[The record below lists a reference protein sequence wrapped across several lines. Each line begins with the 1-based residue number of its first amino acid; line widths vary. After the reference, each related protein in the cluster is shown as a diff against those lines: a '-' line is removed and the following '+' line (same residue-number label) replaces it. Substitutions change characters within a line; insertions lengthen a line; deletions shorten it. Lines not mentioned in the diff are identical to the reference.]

1 MGRRGDTWHNSSL
14 TLASRSISTYI
25 NSPDM
30 LYVCIYSTFYTV
42 AAARLGE
49 LCSGDIDITTPRLQ
63 AQNTNQLL
71 RCAAG
76 VFFSPESVQN
86 EWRSYTRPSEEK
98 SVRVTMGIYHA
109 GGIWPRLVFIYSE
122 GKKPC
127 VYFIQFWKYDIRSYR
142 RKRPC
147 LVSSTT
153 CARPQLKPSFKN
165 IFINLLPRLYIIIL
179 GPPVATLQCTPLTWQ
194 LYLHLYMSVSFRDI
208 DPIESR
214 GSSRGFNR

>member
-49 LCSGDIDITTPRLQ
+49 LCSGDIDITTPRLH

-71 RCAAG
+71 RPAAG
-76 VFFSPESVQN
+76 FFFSPESVQN

-122 GKKPC
+122 GKKTVC
-127 VYFIQFWKYDIRSYR
+127 ILHTVLEIRYSFICSYR

-153 CARPQLKPSFKN
+153 CARPQLKPRF
-165 IFINLLPRLYIIIL
+165 
-179 GPPVATLQCTPLTWQ
+179 
-194 LYLHLYMSVSFRDI
+194 
-208 DPIESR
+208 
-214 GSSRGFNR
+214 

>member
-1 MGRRGDTWHNSSL
+1 M
-14 TLASRSISTYI
+14 YI
-25 NSPDM
+25 LNV
-30 LYVCIYSTFYTV
+30 LHGGC
-42 AAARLGE
+42 RLGE

-76 VFFSPESVQN
+76 FFFLRRVFKMSDGPVLVRLRRNQSGSQWGFTMQGGYDQGSCLYIQKVRNRVYTSYSFGNTIFVHIGESDLVLFHQLRVQGHN
-86 EWRSYTRPSEEK
+86 WN
-98 SVRVTMGIYHA
+98 RV
-109 GGIWPRLVFIYSE
+109 
-122 GKKPC
+122 
-127 VYFIQFWKYDIRSYR
+127 
-142 RKRPC
+142 
-147 LVSSTT
+147 
-153 CARPQLKPSFKN
+153 FKN

-208 DPIESR
+208 DPIETR

>member
-1 MGRRGDTWHNSSL
+1 MYVYTQRFTRWLQDRRVVFGRYRYNNPPPTSAKHEP
-14 TLASRSISTYI
+14 TLE
-25 NSPDM
+25 
-30 LYVCIYSTFYTV
+30 VC
-42 AAARLGE
+42 
-49 LCSGDIDITTPRLQ
+49 CW
-63 AQNTNQLL
+63 
-71 RCAAG
+71 

-86 EWRSYTRPSEEK
+86 EWRSYTRPSEEE

-127 VYFIQFWKYDIRSYR
+127 LYYTYSFGNTIFVHIGESD
-142 RKRPC
+142 
-147 LVSSTT
+147 LVLFHQQ
-153 CARPQLKPSFKN
+153 RVQGHNWNRVFKN

-208 DPIESR
+208 DPIETR

>member
-76 VFFSPESVQN
+76 FFFLRRVFKMSDGPVLVRLRRNQSGSQWGFTMQGGYDQGSCLYIQKVRNRVYTSYSFGNTIFVHVGESDLVLFHQQRVQGHN
-86 EWRSYTRPSEEK
+86 WN
-98 SVRVTMGIYHA
+98 RV
-109 GGIWPRLVFIYSE
+109 
-122 GKKPC
+122 
-127 VYFIQFWKYDIRSYR
+127 
-142 RKRPC
+142 
-147 LVSSTT
+147 
-153 CARPQLKPSFKN
+153 FKN

-208 DPIESR
+208 DPIETR

>member
-49 LCSGDIDITTPRLQ
+49 LCSGDIDITTPPPTRAKHEPTLEACCCCFFLRRVFKMSDGPILVRLRRNQ
-63 AQNTNQLL
+63 SGSQWGFTMQGGYDQGSCLYIQKVRNRVYTTYSFGNTIFVHIGESDLVLFHQL
-71 RCAAG
+71 R
-76 VFFSPESVQN
+76 VQGHN
-86 EWRSYTRPSEEK
+86 WN
-98 SVRVTMGIYHA
+98 RV
-109 GGIWPRLVFIYSE
+109 
-122 GKKPC
+122 
-127 VYFIQFWKYDIRSYR
+127 
-142 RKRPC
+142 
-147 LVSSTT
+147 
-153 CARPQLKPSFKN
+153 FKN

-208 DPIESR
+208 DPIETR

>member
-1 MGRRGDTWHNSSL
+1 
-14 TLASRSISTYI
+14 
-25 NSPDM
+25 M

-49 LCSGDIDITTPRLQ
+49 LCSEDIDITTPPPTR
-63 AQNTNQLL
+63 AKHEPTFEA
-71 RCAAG
+71 CCW
-76 VFFSPESVQN
+76 VFFLRRVFKMSDGPIL
-86 EWRSYTRPSEEK
+86 
-98 SVRVTMGIYHA
+98 VRLRRNQSGSQWGFTMQ
-109 GGIWPRLVFIYSE
+109 GGYDQGSCLYIQKVR
-122 GKKPC
+122 KPC
-127 VYFIQFWKYDIRSYR
+127 VYYIQFWKYDIRSYR

-153 CARPQLKPSFKN
+153 CARPQLKPRFKN

-179 GPPVATLQCTPLTWQ
+179 GPPVATLRCTPLTWQ

-208 DPIESR
+208 DPIEIR

>member
-1 MGRRGDTWHNSSL
+1 M
-14 TLASRSISTYI
+14 
-25 NSPDM
+25 
-30 LYVCIYSTFYTV
+30 YVYTQ
-42 AAARLGE
+42 RF
-49 LCSGDIDITTPRLQ
+49 TRWLQ
-63 AQNTNQLL
+63 ARRVVFGRYRYNNPPPTSAKHEPTLEV
-71 RCAAG
+71 CCW

-98 SVRVTMGIYHA
+98 SVRVAMGIYHA

-153 CARPQLKPSFKN
+153 CARPQLKPRFKN

-208 DPIESR
+208 DPIETR

>member
-1 MGRRGDTWHNSSL
+1 M
-14 TLASRSISTYI
+14 
-25 NSPDM
+25 
-30 LYVCIYSTFYTV
+30 YVYTQHFT
-42 AAARLGE
+42 RW
-49 LCSGDIDITTPRLQ
+49 LQ
-63 AQNTNQLL
+63 ARRVVFGRYRYNNPPPTRAKHEPTLEA
-71 RCAAG
+71 CCW
-76 VFFSPESVQN
+76 FFSPESVQN
-86 EWRSYTRPSEEK
+86 EWRSCTRPSEEK

-127 VYFIQFWKYDIRSYR
+127 LYYTYSFGNTIFVHIGESD
-142 RKRPC
+142 
-147 LVSSTT
+147 LVLFHQQ
-153 CARPQLKPSFKN
+153 RVQGHNWNRVFKN
-165 IFINLLPRLYIIIL
+165 IFINLLPRLYIILL

>member
-127 VYFIQFWKYDIRSYR
+127 LYHTYSFGNTIFVHIGESD
-142 RKRPC
+142 
-147 LVSSTT
+147 LVLFH
-153 CARPQLKPSFKN
+153 QLRVQGHNWNRVFKN

-179 GPPVATLQCTPLTWQ
+179 GPPVATLQCTPLT
-194 LYLHLYMSVSFRDI
+194 YLHLYMSVSFRDI

>member
-30 LYVCIYSTFYTV
+30 LYVYFT
-42 AAARLGE
+42 RW
-49 LCSGDIDITTPRLQ
+49 LQ
-63 AQNTNQLL
+63 ARRVVLGRYRYNNPPPTSAKHEPTLEV
-71 RCAAG
+71 CCCC
-76 VFFSPESVQN
+76 FFSPESVQN

-98 SVRVTMGIYHA
+98 SVRVAMGIYHA

-153 CARPQLKPSFKN
+153 CARPQLKPRFKN
-165 IFINLLPRLYIIIL
+165 VFINLLPRLYIIIL